1 MYLSL
6 NIKQSISIYKI
17 EVVKML
23 ICQSAQKYNLY
34 YNFPSGNASSVVIN
48 LQCQLDSESPR
59 DTFLGV
65 F

>member
-17 EVVKML
+17 EVVKMF

-34 YNFPSGNASSVVIN
+34 YNFPSGNASSVVLISSVN
-48 LQCQLDSESPR
+48 LTRNHLEAH
-59 DTFLGV
+59 F
-65 F
+65 